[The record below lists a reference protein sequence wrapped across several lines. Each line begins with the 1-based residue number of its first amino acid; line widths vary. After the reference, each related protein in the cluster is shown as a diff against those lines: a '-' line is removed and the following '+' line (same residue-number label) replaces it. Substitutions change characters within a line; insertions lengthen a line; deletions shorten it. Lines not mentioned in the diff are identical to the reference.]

1 MKIYSLGAKNIINI
15 ISKCQENGT
24 LKKDMSINL
33 LKSLIITYFFIN
45 KFSSDFKNE
54 KKIQNELMQ
63 KYFVEEGKLKEN
75 KRIFLSKE
83 RNPYQR
89 NKMNKKYEKE
99 RSIILNQ
106 YREKPNFITL
116 IEPTYNSFIP
126 NKHLSIPLEFFTKK
140 LTNSLY
146 LNTKDEK
153 NKKDEFIIK
162 GKNNFII
169 DIPITFFEDK
179 KILDDKEINKEKEEL
194 KFLLTQNDDKLF
206 YEDEKMDMNKSKKIL
221 KTKNIKNGIFIDE
234 FSENNDYYYNEF
246 NSFLSKEI
254 YMKYIQKMNYCYL
267 HIMLMHYFD
276 LESKINSS
284 VIVKKNIILTNYVKN
299 LILQSG
305 ICSSN
310 LYEKITKNV
319 LNQKHAISFD
329 NFLEYF
335 EPIFKITDDNI
346 LYKYKFILNLCRN
359 GKTQTF
365 SNLEYDMFLNL
376 IKAKS
381 IFNKDIYTKIIT
393 LFKSLCKSHYPKED
407 SKKEFDYIH
416 INLIIEFIIEQC
428 NI

>member
-1 MKIYSLGAKNIINI
+1 
-15 ISKCQENGT
+15 
-24 LKKDMSINL
+24 
-33 LKSLIITYFFIN
+33 
-45 KFSSDFKNE
+45 
-54 KKIQNELMQ
+54 
-63 KYFVEEGKLKEN
+63 
-75 KRIFLSKE
+75 
-83 RNPYQR
+83 
-89 NKMNKKYEKE
+89 
-99 RSIILNQ
+99 
-106 YREKPNFITL
+106 
-116 IEPTYNSFIP
+116 
-126 NKHLSIPLEFFTKK
+126 
-140 LTNSLY
+140 
-146 LNTKDEK
+146 
-153 NKKDEFIIK
+153 
-162 GKNNFII
+162 
-169 DIPITFFEDK
+169 
-179 KILDDKEINKEKEEL
+179 
-194 KFLLTQNDDKLF
+194 
-206 YEDEKMDMNKSKKIL
+206 
-221 KTKNIKNGIFIDE
+221 
-234 FSENNDYYYNEF
+234 
-246 NSFLSKEI
+246 
-254 YMKYIQKMNYCYL
+254 
-267 HIMLMHYFD
+267 MHYFD

-319 LNQKHAISFD
+319 LNQKHVISFD

-376 IKAKS
+376 IKSKS
-381 IFNKDIYTKIIT
+381 IFSKDIYTKIIT